1 MIQIVY
7 KNNALILE
15 NADKKQVSFDT
26 TTLDV
31 QIDGTS
37 VAHPGEYEKSEILV
51 EVKEYSEVLFY
62 NFLVDGKHVLIVPKD
77 SFELKEEILSFF
89 GDVDILLIIGT
100 KEAAKV
106 FESIEAKLVVPY
118 GEGKDIFLNTL
129 GQHSE
134 EVENYK
140 VKSDLP
146 IDTTEFVN
154 LAQ

>member
-1 MIQIVY
+1 MIQIAY

-15 NADKKQVSFDT
+15 NADKKQVTFDT

-37 VAHPGEYEKSEILV
+37 VSHPGEYEKSEILV
-51 EVKEYSEVLFY
+51 EVKEYSEALFY
-62 NFLVDGKHVLIVPKD
+62 NFLIGGKHVLIVPKD

-89 GDVDILLIIGT
+89 GDVDILLITGT

-118 GEGKDIFLNTL
+118 GEGKDVFLNTL

-134 EVENYK
+134 EVDSYK
-140 VKSDLP
+140 AKSDLP
-146 IDTTEFVN
+146 IDATEFVN